1 MTPSVIPPV
10 IPLVMGSIAFTLF
23 VVVFVAAWIVTMR
36 GRRLIRRHSVKSGT
50 DNTTGG
56 EQSRRPVR

>member
-36 GRRLIRRHSVKSGT
+36 GRRLIRRHSVKS
-50 DNTTGG
+50 DNTTVG
-56 EQSRRPVR
+56 EQSSRPVR